1 MNKDII
7 EKHKLDIAQAEVLER
22 IRRITQ
28 DESGTLVALPAVL
41 QTLQEC
47 TTHASEA
54 LNVST
59 EEEANFILSRCRIC
73 IHHVLQA
80 ITRYGTCKRHE
91 NLAQEILKV
100 KQR

>member
-28 DESGTLVALPAVL
+28 DASDTLVALPAAL
-41 QTLQEC
+41 QSLQEC
-47 TTHASEA
+47 TKHASEA

-73 IHHVLQA
+73 IHHVSQA
-80 ITRYGTCKRHE
+80 VLRYNACKRYE
-91 NLAQEILKV
+91 NLAQETLKV